1 MLVGLI
7 ALTVLAGCGGGDSSD
22 TTDAT
27 VATGESMDL
36 DVLVYNIEYSGDET
50 TDAVIRDIDADVV
63 GVLESYER
71 LPEIA
76 KRTGYPY
83 WNTSLQILSKY
94 PILEASGADGLY
106 AMLEVKPGYV
116 IPFFNVHLD
125 YVDWGPN
132 KLVKGV
138 PVDEVIANE
147 NLVRTDSL

>member
-1 MLVGLI
+1 MN
-7 ALTVLAGCGGGDSSD
+7 
-22 TTDAT
+22 
-27 VATGESMDL
+27 L
-36 DVLVYNIEYSGDET
+36 DVLVYNIEYSGDDT

-106 AMLEVKPGYV
+106 AMLEVEARVRDPVLQRPPRLRRLGAEQARQGRARRRG
-116 IPFFNVHLD
+116 D
-125 YVDWGPN
+125 RERERGPDRRRSS
-132 KLVKGV
+132 G
-138 PVDEVIANE
+138 
-147 NLVRTDSL
+147 RWRR